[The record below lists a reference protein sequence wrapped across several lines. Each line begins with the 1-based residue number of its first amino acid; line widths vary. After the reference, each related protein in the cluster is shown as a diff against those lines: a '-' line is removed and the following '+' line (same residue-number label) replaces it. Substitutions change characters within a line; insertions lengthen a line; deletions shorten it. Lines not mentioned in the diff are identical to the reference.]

1 MPAKQEDALAADKPS
16 FNRGP
21 DGRTSFRVPAFR
33 TDMDNLLQESMQ
45 RSGGGEYMM
54 ASKAFSQIA
63 TVRENEMTHRK
74 DTETKRQGSERG
86 KLEESYRIESERF
99 EVEWAQKMKA
109 VEERCRLRLVELK
122 ELQEIHTENLER
134 DIAHKV
140 REMRYNNSSYL
151 LGLEDIERR
160 LALAKEF
167 NGAHEM
173 AAKARKQRKM
183 EEEAHQKKVDAQGAQ
198 PRAALKVAQIEE
210 ERNITQKCHGWRV
223 EARRQQARRSRCS
236 SKSSETWRRTSA
248 TPSPSSSTSK
258 RRSAP
263 CRRTRAG
270 ARRPRRSAAR
280 SSGSRWSAP
289 NSTSRT
295 SLGCR
300 DSRGESS

>member
-1 MPAKQEDALAADKPS
+1 ML
-16 FNRGP
+16 R
-21 DGRTSFRVPAFR
+21 R
-33 TDMDNLLQESMQ
+33 DNLLQESMQ

-54 ASKAFSQIA
+54 ASKAYSQIA

-74 DTETKRQGSERG
+74 DTETKRQGSERV

-109 VEERCRLRLVELK
+109 VEERCRLRLVELT
-122 ELQEIHTENLER
+122 ELHEISRENLER

-140 REMRYNNSSYL
+140 KGMRYKNSSYL

-223 EARRQQARRSRCS
+223 EARRQQGKALEVLKQKFRNLEADISHAFAIEFNLQAEIGPVQTHKSRS
-236 SKSSETWRRTSA
+236 TQA
-248 TPSPSSSTSK
+248 STFRGTLK
-258 RRSAP
+258 RESLVGTKFDVP
-263 CRRTRAG
+263 DVTRMPGFA
-270 ARRPRRSAAR
+270 
-280 SSGSRWSAP
+280 W
-289 NSTSRT
+289 
-295 SLGCR
+295 
-300 DSRGESS
+300 